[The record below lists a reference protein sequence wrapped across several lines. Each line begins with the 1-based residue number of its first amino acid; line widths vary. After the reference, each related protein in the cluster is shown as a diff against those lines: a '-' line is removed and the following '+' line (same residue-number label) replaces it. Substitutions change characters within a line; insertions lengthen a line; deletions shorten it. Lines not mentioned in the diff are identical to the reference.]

1 MESTLDTLYDNITA
15 MLSAKECEPVL
26 HKDEMY
32 ITFRADESKF
42 QIIKTAVAE
51 EVKLLYPKEK
61 CSSQRAKVRRN
72 GDKCTVLFLG

>member
-1 MESTLDTLYDNITA
+1 MESTLDTLYDNITTL
-15 MLSAKECEPVL
+15 LSTKECEPVL

-42 QIIKTAVAE
+42 QIVKTAIAE

-61 CSSQRAKVRRN
+61 CSHKAKVRRN
-72 GDKCTVLFLG
+72 GNKCTVLFVG